1 MGHFPV
7 LSYVPVRGQGRPLQ
21 RSIQHCFQSGVHT
34 ICYPL
39 AVWMSVTNL
48 DTVQS
53 APVGHLLS
61 RKPRAPCRVEVDVT
75 MAKQTTAEWTA
86 LFESRTLQL
95 AESDILAIT
104 FRR

>member
-7 LSYVPVRGQGRPLQ
+7 LSYVPVRGQGRPPQ
-21 RSIQHCFQSGVHT
+21 RSTQRCFQSGVDT

-39 AVWMSVTNL
+39 AAWMSVTNL

-53 APVGHLLS
+53 VILS
-61 RKPRAPCRVEVDVT
+61 QKPRAPCRVEVDVT

-86 LFESRTLQL
+86 LFESRTSQL
-95 AESDILAIT
+95 AERGILAIT